1 MSNST
6 LFFQPSCPS
15 GGSFYVCNTLKSS
28 FVGCCATDVDPC
40 TSPNG
45 CSKGNLRSTS
55 FDKTYFG
62 QFHDQSCNDGSFYTC
77 TGTKPGPFMGCC
89 KSNPCANG
97 GCAAVDLEAMRLS
110 SDPKAAADFLGTSV
124 STSSSSSTTATGTS
138 TSTALPAEVPHQTG
152 LPIAAI
158 VGIVIGALLLVAFA
172 IVMFFLWRR
181 TVKLR
186 RAVLASNGPT
196 GFDGM
201 SGTAYPTSPAM
212 AHSNNST
219 KRLFTSPPPSNR
231 SNKPTAF
238 SHSPNP
244 SYTYS
249 SLLPSPNF
257 SPETRQGHFSG
268 RPSVESDPRTSPY
281 GGRSPQFGS
290 DNGMLY
296 PQPLLPVQELEALE
310 QQMSEMDAGTES
322 QVLRQ
327 GGVKRRPIDGGEE
340 RGGEYVAY
348 SPDGHTPSGLLP
360 PRREGS

>member
-15 GGSFYVCNTLKSS
+15 GGSFYVCNTPRSS

-55 FDKTYFG
+55 FNKTYYG

-77 TGTKPGPFMGCC
+77 TGTKPGPFVGCC

-110 SDPKAAADFLGTSV
+110 SDPKAAADFLGTATLTT
-124 STSSSSSTTATGTS
+124 TSSSSKNATGTSRSSS
-138 TSTALPAEVPHQTG
+138 TSTALPIEVPHQTG
-152 LPIAAI
+152 LPVAAI
-158 VGIVIGALLLVAFA
+158 GGIVIGVVLLLAFA

-186 RAVLASNGPT
+186 RAVLASNGPP

-201 SGTAYPTSPAM
+201 SGTTYPAM

-219 KRLFTSPPPSNR
+219 KGVFNSSSRSTH
-231 SNKPTAF
+231 SNKFAAF

-244 SYTYS
+244 SYAYS
-249 SLLPSPNF
+249 SLVPSPNF
-257 SPETRQGHFSG
+257 SPENRQGHFSG
-268 RPSVESDPRTSPY
+268 RPSYESDPRTSPY

-290 DNGMLY
+290 DNGMLH

-322 QVLRQ
+322 QALRQ
-327 GGVKRRPIDGGEE
+327 GGVKRKPMGIDGE
-340 RGGEYVAY
+340 RGG
-348 SPDGHTPSGLLP
+348 
-360 PRREGS
+360 